1 MSSKQ
6 GDQMPSVDGPI
17 ITKHWL
23 DVKVLAWWSGN
34 YDAPL
39 YQKSNCK
46 QIEK

>member
-23 DVKVLAWWSGN
+23 DVKVLAGWRGKDDLTVNS
-34 YDAPL
+34 
-39 YQKSNCK
+39 K
-46 QIEK
+46 QI